1 MKNTITRLDKRGRI
15 LRTAEQRQA
24 LVDLYISSGLGM
36 TEFCRR
42 EEVTLSTFSHWYNRG
57 FRGARHRPGARLKK
71 VPMKFTEVKMALGGS
86 APIEVELPGGARIRI
101 RDGEAWPVVGRW
113 LREVAGC

>member
-1 MKNTITRLDKRGRI
+1 
-15 LRTAEQRQA
+15 
-24 LVDLYISSGLGM
+24 
-36 TEFCRR
+36 
-42 EEVTLSTFSHWYNRG
+42 
-57 FRGARHRPGARLKK
+57 
-71 VPMKFTEVKMALGGS
+71 MKFTEVKVALSGS